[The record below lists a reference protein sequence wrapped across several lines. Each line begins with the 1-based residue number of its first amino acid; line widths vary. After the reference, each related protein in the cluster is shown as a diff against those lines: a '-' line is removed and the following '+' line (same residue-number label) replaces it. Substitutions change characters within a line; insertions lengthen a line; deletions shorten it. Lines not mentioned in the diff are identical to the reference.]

1 MTDTTYT
8 DGTTK
13 SALGDRT
20 AALLVFNGFGLIAA
34 ACLFG
39 WVWMFHLLGEIVL
52 WPLPIQIDVNI
63 PGDARAFR
71 MGHME
76 GITQG
81 LRLIGLAYGRTLP
94 AADARPAAG
103 SVLVGDHHR
112 VAVHPACHGAHIFRH
127 TRACLWRRAVQAGT
141 CQ

>member
-39 WVWMFHLLGEIVL
+39 
-52 WPLPIQIDVNI
+52 D
-63 PGDARAFR
+63 RK
-71 MGHME
+71 
-76 GITQG
+76 
-81 LRLIGLAYGRTLP
+81 
-94 AADARPAAG
+94 
-103 SVLVGDHHR
+103 SVV
-112 VAVHPACHGAHIFRH
+112 
-127 TRACLWRRAVQAGT
+127 
-141 CQ
+141 